1 MSVMGNPNLFSI
13 LGILNK
19 LMPGHGGERP
29 RGLGAEGRSELHVE
43 VGWTLQEQGRRQRER
58 GDGRTGSQEED
69 DKMRTGTRTG
79 ISGSE
84 ETRARLT
91 LRPEDSSG

>member
-1 MSVMGNPNLFSI
+1 M
-13 LGILNK
+13 
-19 LMPGHGGERP
+19 R
-29 RGLGAEGRSELHVE
+29 GRSELHVE

-84 ETRARLT
+84 QTRARLT